1 MQNRFIT
8 FDERMMP
15 GPGHQSEGLFFD
27 QHAHHNIPG
36 YLDNVMVYNLPGP
49 YWDCASN
56 FRLERIAARSCLQ
69 CPRLGNQVLIQT
81 LVVQSILYKTAGS
94 HDSCISIFADCREPS
109 LNSMK

>member
-15 GPGHQSEGLFFD
+15 GPGYQSEGLFFD

-36 YLDNVMVYNLPGP
+36 YLDNVMVHNLPGP

-56 FRLERIAARSCLQ
+56 FRLEILSASLQ
-69 CPRLGNQVLIQT
+69 DPVYSALGWAIR
-81 LVVQSILYKTAGS
+81 
-94 HDSCISIFADCREPS
+94 F
-109 LNSMK
+109 